1 MADVRTRAIMQP
13 MIARAKPKG
22 SCGTKMPASPFSTR
36 MPAIIEPSRRA
47 AGNRAHV
54 SKAANRIERAIRTP
68 QRANTGNV
76 AKDMDGTLS
85 AMRKREISTFD
96 DPADPWKDVADS
108 KVVHLRGHGARGIF
122 GKNDGIAVFP
132 CLSCRRL
139 DADVRCDASQ
149 NDCLD
154 TAAAQLQIQLRAME
168 GAPLALGD
176 ENVARLRQSIDQLAE
191 IFGKAA
197 RRCGEGLIDRLPQ
210 GVFEILGEAYIHEH
224 DGRPC
229 FAEGVRERA
238 AGLRDPVC
246 RVRLQFV
253 AHDAL
258 LQINEDQSRRL
269 GIECKHAFSPVG
281 LTFGGSPR

>member
-1 MADVRTRAIMQP
+1 MSARRQTKPKERSELPNERTRAVWIKTWT
-13 MIARAKPKG
+13 A
-22 SCGTKMPASPFSTR
+22 
-36 MPAIIEPSRRA
+36 
-47 AGNRAHV
+47 
-54 SKAANRIERAIRTP
+54 
-68 QRANTGNV
+68 
-76 AKDMDGTLS
+76 TLS
-85 AMRKREISTFD
+85 GLRKREISTFD
-96 DPADPWKDVADS
+96 DPADPWKGVADS
-108 KVVHLRGHGARGIF
+108 KVVHLGRQAARGIF

-154 TAAAQLQIQLRAME
+154 TAASQLQIQLRAME

-176 ENVARLRQSIDQLAE
+176 ENVARLCQSIDQLAE

-224 DGRPC
+224 DRRPC

-253 AHDAL
+253 AHDAF
-258 LQINEDQSRRL
+258 LQIDEDQSRRL
-269 GIECKHAFSPVG
+269 GIEFKHAFPPVG
-281 LTFGGSPR
+281 LTFGVSAALIESVLT